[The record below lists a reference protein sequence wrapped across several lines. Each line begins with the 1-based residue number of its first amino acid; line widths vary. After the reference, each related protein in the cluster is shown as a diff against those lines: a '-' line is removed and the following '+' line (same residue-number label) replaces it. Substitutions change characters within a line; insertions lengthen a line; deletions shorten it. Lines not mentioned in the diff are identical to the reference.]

1 MTSTTSDKV
10 IDNVEDNFSHHGLPL
25 TLNSASKMELCF
37 SRTKANGEVEMQNAS
52 LCAPSGKE
60 IALVMIL
67 MQRHHCV
74 VFSYGNYYHIKVPI
88 T

>member
-1 MTSTTSDKV
+1 MTSTTSEKV
-10 IDNVEDNFSHHGLPL
+10 IDNVEDSFSHDGLPL

-37 SRTKANGEVEMQNAS
+37 SRTQANTEVEMQNGF

-60 IALVMIL
+60 IGSVMIL
-67 MQRHHCV
+67 MQKHHCV